1 VESFTTKPA
10 PITPARKNRRP
21 QNGFT
26 LIEVIVALALVS
38 VLGIVAT
45 GFLVPLKITRQSA
58 AETQAMT
65 YAHSYLE
72 TLKTKWLT
80 TAEYQGMTQP
90 SLSTDNPTP
99 AIPDLTVDTGWTI
112 TANTGDWTAAQTLR
126 TIKVTVTPPNSGTP
140 VVITTKVAAP

>member
-1 VESFTTKPA
+1 MESFTTQPA
-10 PITPARKNRRP
+10 ATIPAHKNRQA

-45 GFLVPLKITRQSA
+45 GFLAPLKITRQSA

-65 YAHSYLE
+65 YARSYLE

-99 AIPDLTVDTGWTI
+99 ATPDLNVDTGWTV
-112 TANTGDWTAAQTLR
+112 TANTTDWSASQTLR
-126 TIKVTVTPPNSGTP
+126 TIKVTVTPANNGVP